1 MATIIIYRIIQYLDF
16 AVGTLSAMLDEFA
29 LNLRKVSDDSLRP
42 RRNAASRRIIAAT
55 NFSQVFGNFF
65 IVDIVARE
73 HVVGNPLA
81 IGRQIANTGLRER
94 HFERDAR
101 RFRSKFTKG
110 I

>member
-1 MATIIIYRIIQYLDF
+1 MILLAET
-16 AVGTLSAMLDEFA
+16 
-29 LNLRKVSDDSLRP
+29 K
-42 RRNAASRRIIAAT
+42 RRVTPHYSSHE
-55 NFSQVFGNFF
+55 FSQVFGNFF